1 MVNEEFFEFSAFA
14 IGLNPK
20 GNAMCS
26 KPHFTL
32 WNILEEDGDWD
43 EDGDWGDPEVVCL
56 NIEGL
61 EVFKKI
67 IDLFSEMLELE

>member
-1 MVNEEFFEFSAFA
+1 MVNEEFFEFSTFA

-20 GNAMCS
+20 GNEMEEL
-26 KPHFTL
+26 PHITL
-32 WNILEEDGDWD
+32 WNTLEEDGN
-43 EDGDWGDPEVVCL
+43 WGDPEVVCL

-67 IDLFSEMLELE
+67 IDLFSEMLE